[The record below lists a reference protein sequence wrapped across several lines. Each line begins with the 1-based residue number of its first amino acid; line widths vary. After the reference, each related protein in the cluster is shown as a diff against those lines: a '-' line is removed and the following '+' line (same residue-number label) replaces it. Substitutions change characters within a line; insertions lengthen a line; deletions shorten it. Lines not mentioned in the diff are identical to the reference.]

1 MDLNLIARKSLCQ
14 QLKVGVRTLQNW
26 EKKGLKQYK
35 VGKSVY
41 YDLKEVED
49 FIKGRKGNVI

>member
-1 MDLNLIARKSLCQ
+1 MNMNLIARKNLCE
-14 QLKVGVRTLQNW
+14 QLRVGVRTLQNW

-41 YDLKEVED
+41 YDLQEVED
-49 FIKGRKGNVI
+49 FVKGKKEGE

>member
-1 MDLNLIARKSLCQ
+1 MEMNLIARKNLCT

-35 VGKSVY
+35 VGKCVY
-41 YDLKEVED
+41 YDIREVEA
-49 FIKGRKGNVI
+49 FIKGEK